1 MISDRRYTEE
11 ELLPLSGLQHYAY
24 CRRQWALIHV
34 EQQWQE
40 NLLTMEGNI
49 LHERAHDAAFIEKRA
64 TLLIT
69 RSMPLVSLILGV
81 TGKADVVEFKRV
93 EDPANA
99 VKLPK
104 RKGWWQ
110 PRPVEYKRGKPK
122 TTNIDRV
129 QLCAQAMCL
138 EEMMGTSIQE
148 GDIFYWEVRAREQV
162 VLNEILR
169 AEVIAIARDMHNM
182 FDNGETPPAKY
193 GLNCRR
199 CSLVNVCVPKLG
211 SSSSVEAYLRQATR

>member
-1 MISDRRYTEE
+1 
-11 ELLPLSGLQHYAY
+11 
-24 CRRQWALIHV
+24 
-34 EQQWQE
+34 
-40 NLLTMEGNI
+40 MEGNI
-49 LHERAHDAAFIEKRA
+49 LHERAHDAAFIEKRD

-69 RSMPLVSLILGV
+69 RSMPLVSLTLGV
-81 TGKADVVEFKRV
+81 TGKADVVEFNRV
-93 EDPANA
+93 EDAANA

-138 EEMMGTSIQE
+138 EEMMGISIPE

-162 VLNEILR
+162 VINEALR
-169 AEVIAIARDMHNM
+169 AEVVAIARDMHNM
-182 FDNGETPPAKY
+182 FDNGETPSAKY
-193 GLNCRR
+193 GPNCRR
-199 CSLVNVCVPKLG
+199 CSLRDICVPKLG
-211 SSSSVEAYLRQATR
+211 TSRSVEAYLRQAIR